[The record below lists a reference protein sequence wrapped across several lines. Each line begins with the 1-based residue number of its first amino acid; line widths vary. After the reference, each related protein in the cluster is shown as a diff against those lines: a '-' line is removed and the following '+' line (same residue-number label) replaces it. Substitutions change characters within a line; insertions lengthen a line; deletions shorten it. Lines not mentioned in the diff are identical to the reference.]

1 MLAGNITAIG
11 IGALM
16 AIIVSLFTRRSMTP
30 AEVEEEWE
38 KTRDIDNPLSPW
50 VQKYKVC
57 KYAT

>member
-11 IGALM
+11 VGALM
-16 AIIVSLFTRRSMTP
+16 AFMVSLFTRRSMTP
-30 AEVEEEWE
+30 EEIEAEWE

-57 KYAT
+57 KDTI